1 MSVSS
6 SSNFLRE
13 RHRTRHCY
21 LSGIHIIYR
30 TEAWYLQDSSWDHHS
45 QLLFGRTILKYTL
58 AFILRKKAY
67 TLLHLY
73 FTRHLY
79 SVLSSSLNSAV
90 IYIYSKIY
98 IFIQMY
104 LTVHFLLYDPVS
116 DLQSEITQKLLQG
129 NRLKSNI
136 RSIFFKASKN
146 HLGTQKKT
154 QTNKTKKS
162 YICAPSVHLRK
173 IKLTKFI
180 PL

>member
-30 TEAWYLQDSSWDHHS
+30 TQAWYLQDSSWDHHS
-45 QLLFGRTILKYTL
+45 QLLFGRTILKRTL

-79 SVLSSSLNSAV
+79 SVLPSALNSAV
-90 IYIYSKIY
+90 MCIYLKIY
-98 IFIQMY
+98 ILIQIY
-104 LTVHFLLYDPVS
+104 LTP
-116 DLQSEITQKLLQG
+116 
-129 NRLKSNI
+129 
-136 RSIFFKASKN
+136 
-146 HLGTQKKT
+146 
-154 QTNKTKKS
+154 S
-162 YICAPSVHLRK
+162 YMIL
-173 IKLTKFI
+173 
-180 PL
+180 